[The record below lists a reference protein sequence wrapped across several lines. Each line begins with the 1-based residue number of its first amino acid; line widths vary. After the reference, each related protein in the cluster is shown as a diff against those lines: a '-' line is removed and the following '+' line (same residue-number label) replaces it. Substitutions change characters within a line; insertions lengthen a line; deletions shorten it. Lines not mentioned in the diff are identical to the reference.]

1 MKKIRMKMTDNTVV
15 PKKKKKKIKCI
26 SIGQKFKI
34 TKLSTASY

>member
-15 PKKKKKKIKCI
+15 PKKKKLKCI
-26 SIGQKFKI
+26 NIGQKYKI

>member
-15 PKKKKKKIKCI
+15 PKKKKKIKFI